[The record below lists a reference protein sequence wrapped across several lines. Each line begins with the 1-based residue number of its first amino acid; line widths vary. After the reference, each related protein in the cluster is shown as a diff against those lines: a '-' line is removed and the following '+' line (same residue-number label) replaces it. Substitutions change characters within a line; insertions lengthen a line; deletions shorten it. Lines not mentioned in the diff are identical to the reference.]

1 MIKDNIWDFARSVFW
16 KADKEGMIE
25 VLERAALRHEEG
37 GVYRFPLHTIYV
49 QDAGIR
55 IVPRDFSDEIFLFW
69 DALLS
74 IRFTPS
80 QGKGAPGTLTFRMFY
95 GSLTIVLEGNR
106 YDG

>member
-1 MIKDNIWDFARSVFW
+1 MVKDDYENFARSLYW
-16 KADKEGMIE
+16 EITKQGMIE
-25 VLERAALRHEEG
+25 VLERAAPRHEED

-49 QDAGIR
+49 QDEGIR
-55 IVPRDFSDEIFLFW
+55 VVPRDFSDEIVLFW

-80 QGKGAPGTLTFRMFY
+80 GGKGVPGTLTFRMFY

-106 YDG
+106 YEG

>member
-1 MIKDNIWDFARSVFW
+1 MTKDNIWDFARSVFW
-16 KADKEGMIE
+16 KIDKEGMIE
-25 VLERAALRHEEG
+25 VLERAAPRHEK

-49 QDAGIR
+49 QDEGIR
-55 IVPRDFSDEIFLFW
+55 IVPRDFSDEIFIFW
-69 DALLS
+69 DSLLS

-80 QGKGAPGTLTFRMFY
+80 GGKSAPGTLTFRMFY

>member
-1 MIKDNIWDFARSVFW
+1 MTKDNIWDFARSVFW
-16 KADKEGMIE
+16 KIDKEGMIE
-25 VLERAALRHEEG
+25 VLERAAPRHEK

-49 QDAGIR
+49 QDEGIR

-80 QGKGAPGTLTFRMFY
+80 GGKGAPGTLTFRMFY

-106 YDG
+106 YEG

>member
-1 MIKDNIWDFARSVFW
+1 MVKDDYENFARSLYW
-16 KADKEGMIE
+16 EITKQGMID
-25 VLERAALRHEEG
+25 VLRQAAPNRKERGTFHY
-37 GVYRFPLHTIYV
+37 VLHTIYV
-49 QDAGIR
+49 QDEGIR
-55 IVPRDFSDEIFLFW
+55 IVPRDFSDEILLFW

-106 YDG
+106 YEG

>member
-16 KADKEGMIE
+16 KIDKEGMIE
-25 VLERAALRHEEG
+25 VLERAAPHHEN

-49 QDAGIR
+49 QDEGIR

-80 QGKGAPGTLTFRMFY
+80 GGKGAPGTLTFRMFY

>member
-1 MIKDNIWDFARSVFW
+1 M
-16 KADKEGMIE
+16 
-25 VLERAALRHEEG
+25 LERAALRYEKG

-49 QDAGIR
+49 QDEGIR
-55 IVPRDFSDEIFLFW
+55 IVPRDFSDEIVIFW

>member
-16 KADKEGMIE
+16 KIDKEGMIE
-25 VLERAALRHEEG
+25 VLERAAPRHEED
-37 GVYRFPLHTIYV
+37 GVYRLPLHTIYV
-49 QDAGIR
+49 QDEGIR

-80 QGKGAPGTLTFRMFY
+80 GGKGAPGTLTFRMFY